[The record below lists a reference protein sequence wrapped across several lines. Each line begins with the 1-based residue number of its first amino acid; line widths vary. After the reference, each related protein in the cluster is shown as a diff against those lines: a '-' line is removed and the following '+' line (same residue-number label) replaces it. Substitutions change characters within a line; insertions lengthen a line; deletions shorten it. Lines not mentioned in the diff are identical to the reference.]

1 MEMTPRPDL
10 IFDLG
15 MHVAQDTEFYLRKG
29 FRVVA
34 IEANPV
40 LARAAR
46 SRLHGAVEEGRLVVL
61 AVGIGGTRGLSTFFI
76 DPVHSEWSS
85 FEPGLG
91 GRSGEGRKV
100 AVPTVVLGDVL
111 REFGCPHY
119 LKIDIEGHDLLALR
133 QLEESGCRPSF
144 VSVENGQPPMLETLV
159 RMGYAGFK
167 FINQATVP
175 KLRLPL
181 RAREG
186 RRIGHRFPSAPP
198 GHSGRRR
205 RGRGVPPRTSS
216 AKSGRTGSGRAVTPP
231 STGGTTCTLGTVAC
245 PCRTTVSSISANG
258 FANSEGA
265 GIVRP
270 RTLGERCPSGR
281 HATWQRRPRPKRN
294 EAWSSRAA
302 GCGRSSAEVGQPRS
316 CCTIPPGTPAG
327 CRSTRSCPPVSR
339 RSRSTCR
346 GTGSPSVP
354 SGRAN
359 RGTSR

>member
-61 AVGIGGTRGLSTFFI
+61 AVGIGGTRGLNTFFI

-100 AVPTVVLGDVL
+100 AVPTVLLGDVL

-144 VSVENGQPPMLETLV
+144 VSVENGEPPMLETLV

-186 RRIGHRFPSAPP
+186 QRIRHRFPFGATGPFGEETP
-198 GHSGRRR
+198 G
-205 RGRGVPPRTSS
+205 
-216 AKSGRTGSGRAVTPP
+216 
-231 STGGTTCTLGTVAC
+231 
-245 PCRTTVSSISANG
+245 
-258 FANSEGA
+258 
-265 GIVRP
+265 
-270 RTLGERCPSGR
+270 
-281 HATWQRRPRPKRN
+281 TWR
-294 EAWSSRAA
+294 
-302 GCGRSSAEVGQPRS
+302 SAEDIECEIRAYWER
-316 CCTIPPGTPAG
+316 PGRDAAVHG
-327 CRSTRSCPPVSR
+327 WYDLHARH
-339 RSRSTCR
+339 
-346 GTGSPSVP
+346 
-354 SGRAN
+354 GRLPLPN
-359 RGTSR
+359 NGVLNISKWIRK